1 MQLLV
6 YFIRFG
12 KDSNWLKFFVRALPR
27 CDTDNLRMPNA
38 EQVLSVWGLDTLHQV
53 LISHARPLLPMSA
66 IAVRLR
72 QSDSVLLHDLQ
83 LRERLCATA
92 SRLVCRTIPE
102 AFSYINQAYAGVS
115 WYAA

>member
-1 MQLLV
+1 
-6 YFIRFG
+6 
-12 KDSNWLKFFVRALPR
+12 
-27 CDTDNLRMPNA
+27 MPNA

-66 IAVRLR
+66 IVVRLR
-72 QSDSVLLHDLQ
+72 QSDSILLHDLQ
-83 LRERLCATA
+83 LRERFCATA

-102 AFSYINQAYAGVS
+102 AFSYINQVYAGVS